1 MLLYIL
7 AVIRYIT
14 AYFVF
19 VPKYQNSKAL
29 QDLLFL
35 TIFFLVS
42 SLSSVSSWTTTAPPA
57 ACPSTRRS
65 PGRAS
70 TSSWSQPPPYRR
82 PAASSSS
89 TTRCPA
95 LPHPPPVAS
104 PGPTGPSSP
113 STSDNSQ
120 VAAVETR
127 PRGTTGKGSC
137 MQVTVYINRYT

>member
-42 SLSSVSSWTTTAPPA
+42 SLSSVSSWTTTARRA

-70 TSSWSQPPPYRR
+70 TSSWSHPPPYRR

-89 TTRCPA
+89 PPTITRCPA
-95 LPHPPPVAS
+95 RPRPSPAAS
-104 PGPTGPSSP
+104 PGLTGPSSP
-113 STSDNSQ
+113 STNDGE
-120 VAAVETR
+120 VLGVRRRRGGRVPGPAAEN
-127 PRGTTGKGSC
+127 PLLP
-137 MQVTVYINRYT
+137 